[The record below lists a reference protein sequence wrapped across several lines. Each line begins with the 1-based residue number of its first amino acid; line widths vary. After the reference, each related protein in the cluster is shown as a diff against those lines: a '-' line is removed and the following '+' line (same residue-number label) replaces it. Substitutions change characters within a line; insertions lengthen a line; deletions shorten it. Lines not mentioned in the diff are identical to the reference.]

1 MTTKNDVSVKYQ
13 KMSHTEHV
21 LLKPDSYIGSIEL
34 EDTEQY
40 VLNDVDPNDITIEK
54 KKFQFC
60 PGFYKCFD
68 ELLVNAF
75 DHWKRQQTLNKT

>member
-54 KKFQFC
+54 KKISILSRF
-60 PGFYKCFD
+60 
-68 ELLVNAF
+68 L
-75 DHWKRQQTLNKT
+75 